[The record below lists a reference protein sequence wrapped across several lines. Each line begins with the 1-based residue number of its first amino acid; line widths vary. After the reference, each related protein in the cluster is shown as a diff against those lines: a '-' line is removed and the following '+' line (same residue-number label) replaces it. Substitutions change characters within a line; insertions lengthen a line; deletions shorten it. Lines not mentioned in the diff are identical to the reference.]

1 MPSTAAQLRQNQR
14 IWAEARG
21 IPIDKSGYTIS
32 VHENLFQEL
41 SACSRREFEAG
52 DGTELGGL
60 GKRGKMQALHSSSA
74 LACNVFD
81 FWRGRDKAELARA
94 LDLSSTICGIHFE
107 RKSPTG
113 VGPRSPNLDVVL
125 ECVDGLVAVESKFC
139 EPYSTCHGHALSEK
153 YFGGSTGRWTAVG
166 LSRCQKLAESLRRG
180 EYLGEHLDLQ
190 QLAKHV
196 LGLGC
201 SGSNWLLLYLW
212 FDAGEAV
219 AARHRVELDEFAA
232 VVNADQPGRFKA
244 LTYQELF
251 ARLRGG
257 EVGTSEYLEYLQS
270 RYGAAA

>member
-21 IPIDKSGYTIS
+21 IPIDKSRYTIS

-94 LDLSSTICGIHFE
+94 LDLASTICGIHFE
-107 RKSPTG
+107 RKFPTG

-153 YFGGSTGRWTAVG
+153 YFGGS
-166 LSRCQKLAESLRRG
+166 
-180 EYLGEHLDLQ
+180 
-190 QLAKHV
+190 
-196 LGLGC
+196 
-201 SGSNWLLLYLW
+201 GSNWLLLYLW

-232 VVNADQPGRFKA
+232 VVNADQPGLLPNARGA
-244 LTYQELF
+244 DGVGLPWHNPRGRPPRLTRRSL
-251 ARLRGG
+251 AC
-257 EVGTSEYLEYLQS
+257 
-270 RYGAAA
+270 